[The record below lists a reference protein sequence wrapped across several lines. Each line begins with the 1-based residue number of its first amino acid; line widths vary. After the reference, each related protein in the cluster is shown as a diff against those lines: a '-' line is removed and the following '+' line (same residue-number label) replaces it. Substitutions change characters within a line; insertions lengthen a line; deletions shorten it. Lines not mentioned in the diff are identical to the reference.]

1 MSAAIDDNTGR
12 VFHAGEIALQRELGL
27 ADRLEEIGK
36 RMIQREL
43 PEQHRAFYPQLPFI
57 IAGSVD
63 RADDAW
69 ATLIAGEPGFMHS
82 PQADRLVI
90 SASIDPRDLAADGLA
105 PAILSACSA
114 SNCNRGAIASTAFS
128 RAIAATS
135 TKARAGL
142 RQLPQLFAC
151 ATIVSTA
158 PRGLRRTMPSIL
170 QSSMQRQSP

>member
-1 MSAAIDDNTGR
+1 MPAAIDDNTGS

-69 ATLIAGEPGFMHS
+69 ATLIAGKPGFPLHS
-82 PQADRLVI
+82 SDHRAADRHGAGRKAKRIEAHDASLGVDAVRLDRAQAAKF
-90 SASIDPRDLAADGLA
+90 SALLRQ
-105 PAILSACSA
+105 
-114 SNCNRGAIASTAFS
+114 
-128 RAIAATS
+128 
-135 TKARAGL
+135 KAR
-142 RQLPQLFAC
+142 RE
-151 ATIVSTA
+151 T
-158 PRGLRRTMPSIL
+158 PRTD
-170 QSSMQRQSP
+170 